1 MGARLAARWRR
12 MIGQICETGPGGAA
26 REGSNM
32 SRDNWNKHTI
42 TPANTYHV
50 SQSATVLLYCVCVSF
65 FFHISF
71 SFGISVW
78 CFVQAFKVIEGGQ
91 LICIV
96 AHWWKCAKWIAAHW
110 ASVFDFLFLSKN
122 KSIYI
127 HQYCVPP
134 SLNTFASRGKIISS
148 AALSSLNLIC
158 AWHSLCLFLSHL
170 HCEKWRRS
178 KKIERKRKGGR

>member
-1 MGARLAARWRR
+1 MSHNQRR
-12 MIGQICETGPGGAA
+12 FCFI
-26 REGSNM
+26 
-32 SRDNWNKHTI
+32 
-42 TPANTYHV
+42 
-50 SQSATVLLYCVCVSF
+50 VCFF

-134 SLNTFASRGKIISS
+134 SLNIFASRGKIISS

-170 HCEKWRRS
+170 HCEKRRRS
-178 KKIERKRKGGR
+178 RKIKRKRGSKREVGRVEKWHNVCTDKDGLCWCYLCKYVCILKSILG

>member
-1 MGARLAARWRR
+1 MIIEINTQSHPQTHTMSHNQRR
-12 MIGQICETGPGGAA
+12 FCFI
-26 REGSNM
+26 
-32 SRDNWNKHTI
+32 
-42 TPANTYHV
+42 
-50 SQSATVLLYCVCVSF
+50 VCVF
-65 FFHISF
+65 LFYFFHISF
-71 SFGISVW
+71 TFGISVW

-127 HQYCVPP
+127 YIHQYCVPP
-134 SLNTFASRGKIISS
+134 SLNIFASRGKIISS

-170 HCEKWRRS
+170 HCEKRRRS
-178 KKIERKRKGGR
+178 KKIERKRKGAR